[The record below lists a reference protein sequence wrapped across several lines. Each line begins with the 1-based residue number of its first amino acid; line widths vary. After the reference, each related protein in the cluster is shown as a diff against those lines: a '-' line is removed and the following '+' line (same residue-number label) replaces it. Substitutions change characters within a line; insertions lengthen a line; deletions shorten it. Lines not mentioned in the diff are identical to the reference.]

1 MIDVV
6 CHYRDPVKAP
16 LLRDAVLPALA
27 AAVDAGAVG
36 HLERHWLRGPHVVV
50 RLDGP
55 DGVVGQAA
63 ELVAGR
69 LRAHL
74 VEHPSTVD
82 VTDGELLERSRQSGI
97 AELVPPPYG
106 PIQPDNTVLVEPTDL
121 APVLRLA
128 GSDELVELRTT
139 SLRLGVPAIADAVA
153 LDRTSQGRVQ
163 LALVAMAAHACRFP
177 AGIANG
183 YHSFLSHL
191 EGFLGHGDPGGVLR
205 ARFDRVWERNADAAV
220 AAVRAVLDGSAGVV
234 WAEWSDAARAL
245 GEAAFDRGGLPTG
258 PTGLL
263 GERALELGE
272 PEAVR
277 RWHREHMGEPGE
289 YHRRLIEVDFD
300 HPDYL
305 RPVTVYRAGT
315 NALYRLLAVCDV
327 TPVERYLAA
336 SLLVRAVQR
345 VTGVRWDEQ
354 VAGMA
359 KVVR

>member
-16 LLRDAVLPALA
+16 LLRTAVLPALA
-27 AAVDAGAVG
+27 AATDAGAVG
-36 HLERHWLRGPHVVV
+36 HLERHWLGGPHVRV

-55 DGVVGQAA
+55 PETINQSAT
-63 ELVAGR
+63 LVADR

-74 VEHPSTVD
+74 TDHPSTVD
-82 VTDGELLERSRQSGI
+82 TTDAELLERSRQSGI
-97 AELVPPPYG
+97 AELIPPPYE
-106 PIQPDNTVLVEPTDL
+106 PIHPDNTVLVEPTDL
-121 APVLRLA
+121 TSILRLT
-128 GSDELVELRTT
+128 GSTELVELRTRC
-139 SLRLGVPAIADAVA
+139 LRLGVPAITDAVST
-153 LDRTSQGRVQ
+153 DRTSQGRAQ
-163 LALVAMAAHACRFP
+163 LALIAMAAHASRFP

-191 EGFLGHGDPGGVLR
+191 EGFLAHSDPNGALR
-205 ARFDRVWERNADAAV
+205 TRFDALWERNADAAEET
-220 AAVRAVLDGSAGVV
+220 VRSVLDGSLGTV
-234 WAEWSDAARAL
+234 WARWSDATREL
-245 GEAAFDRGGLPTG
+245 GEAAFDRGELPTG
-258 PTGLL
+258 PTDLL

-272 PEAVR
+272 PDALR
-277 RWHREHMGEPGE
+277 RWHRDHLDAPGE

-305 RPVTVYRAGT
+305 RPVTVYRNGT

-345 VTGVRWDEQ
+345 VTGVAWDEQ
-354 VAGMA
+354 VARMA
-359 KVVR
+359 KAAR